1 MTLRLY
7 MDHHVPAAITEGL
20 RSRGIDV
27 LTALEDGTEEFED
40 SPLLERAGELGRVL
54 FTQDTDLLAVANQ
67 WNQHGREFVGLFFG
81 HQLQLTVG
89 QAVRDLELA
98 AKVLEPQD
106 VRNLVEYL
114 PL

>member
-1 MTLRLY
+1 

-20 RSRGIDV
+20 RTRGVDV

-40 SPLLERAGELGRVL
+40 SPLLERAGELDRVL

-67 WNQHGREFVGLFFG
+67 WNLNGKQFVGLFFG

>member
-1 MTLRLY
+1 MTLRY

-20 RSRGIDV
+20 RTRGVDV
-27 LTALEDGTEEFED
+27 LTALEDGTAELED
-40 SPLLERAGELGRVL
+40 FPLLERANELGRVL
-54 FTQDTDLLAVANQ
+54 FTQDTDLLALANQ
-67 WNQHGREFVGLFFG
+67 WNQNGREFVGLFFG
-81 HQLQLTVG
+81 HQLHPTVG

-98 AKVLEPQD
+98 AGVLEPQD

>member
-1 MTLRLY
+1 

-20 RSRGIDV
+20 RSRGVDV
-27 LTALEDGTEEFED
+27 LTAFEDGTEEFED
-40 SPLLERAGELGRVL
+40 PPLLQRATELGRVL
-54 FTQDTDLLAVANQ
+54 FTQDPDLLAVANQ
-67 WNQHGREFVGLFFG
+67 WNQNGREFAGLFFG
-81 HQLQLTVG
+81 HQLQLTIG

-98 AKVLEPQD
+98 AKALEPVD